1 MLKICQVLSLV
12 FVSLFLFVSS
22 AEASVIYF
30 KPIAGTMDPN
40 AVFPVEIRMHA
51 IAPEYITWTS
61 VYFSY
66 PSDKLDVSY
75 VKAGSAFPVN
85 IGNTY
90 GNGTFALTRQNVDGV
105 TGDVLVVTVGFKPKM
120 VNTTATL
127 QFVDGITA
135 LQKDGTESLDMEWT
149 KTNAANYNIK
159 DGVITYSATKA
170 QGGISE
176 LPTAGF
182 WDNTAIL
189 LGFGMGS
196 VGIAGVGLY
205 KSRARKQIV

>member
-105 TGDVLVVTVGFKPKM
+105 TGDEYLYV
-120 VNTTATL
+120 
-127 QFVDGITA
+127 
-135 LQKDGTESLDMEWT
+135 
-149 KTNAANYNIK
+149 
-159 DGVITYSATKA
+159 
-170 QGGISE
+170 
-176 LPTAGF
+176 LPTS
-182 WDNTAIL
+182 NNYI
-189 LGFGMGS
+189 
-196 VGIAGVGLY
+196 
-205 KSRARKQIV
+205 

>member
-1 MLKICQVLSLV
+1 
-12 FVSLFLFVSS
+12 
-22 AEASVIYF
+22 
-30 KPIAGTMDPN
+30 
-40 AVFPVEIRMHA
+40 
-51 IAPEYITWTS
+51 
-61 VYFSY
+61 
-66 PSDKLDVSY
+66 
-75 VKAGSAFPVN
+75 
-85 IGNTY
+85 
-90 GNGTFALTRQNVDGV
+90 
-105 TGDVLVVTVGFKPKM
+105 
-120 VNTTATL
+120 L

>member
-1 MLKICQVLSLV
+1 
-12 FVSLFLFVSS
+12 
-22 AEASVIYF
+22 
-30 KPIAGTMDPN
+30 MDPN

-105 TGDVLVVTVGFKPKM
+105 TGDVLVATVGFKPKM

>member
-1 MLKICQVLSLV
+1 MSLW
-12 FVSLFLFVSS
+12 FFS
-22 AEASVIYF
+22 APVDASILYF

-51 IAPEYITWTS
+51 IAPESITWTS

-75 VKAGSAFPVN
+75 VRAGSAFPVN

-90 GNGTFALTRQNVDGV
+90 GNGTFAMTRQNVDGV
-105 TGDVLVVTVGFKPKM
+105 TGDVLVATVGFKPKV

-127 QFVDGITA
+127 QFIDGITA
-135 LQKDGTESLDMEWT
+135 LGQNGNESLDMEWT
-149 KTNAANYNIK
+149 KSNIANYNIK
-159 DGVITYSATKA
+159 DGKITYSASKA
-170 QGGISE
+170 QGGITE

-182 WDNTAIL
+182 WDNTLIL
-189 LGFGMGS
+189 LGFGLGS
-196 VGIAGVGLY
+196 IGFAGIGLY
-205 KSRARKQIV
+205 KSRPRKQEV